1 MFIANVQSVAE
12 RIHHQTSQQK
22 KKILMLQRDMRSSVY
37 WRSTVCKKKKSQA
50 SVSESRYLKTDL
62 CHLRAATLR
71 RCVEQEQAEFG
82 WWIEHILVTVNIA
95 SL

>member
-1 MFIANVQSVAE
+1 MAIENLSSNYSAKQKDANAPE
-12 RIHHQTSQQK
+12 RHEIKCVLEVHRLQK
-22 KKILMLQRDMRSSVY
+22 
-37 WRSTVCKKKKSQA
+37 KKKKSQA
-50 SVSESRYLKTDL
+50 SVSESWYLKTDL

-82 WWIEHILVTVNIA
+82 WWIEHVLATVNIA

>member
-1 MFIANVQSVAE
+1 M
-12 RIHHQTSQQK
+12 
-22 KKILMLQRDMRSSVY
+22 
-37 WRSTVCKKKKSQA
+37 
-50 SVSESRYLKTDL
+50 SESWYLKTDL

-82 WWIEHILVTVNIA
+82 WWIEHVLATVNIA